1 MNYLKIHPLS
11 IAIALGA
18 IEGLPVFVATILL
31 VLQGE
36 SGEAWLSKLF
46 PGYSI
51 SWSGAFIGL
60 VEWFIDGAIGGFIFA
75 WVYNSVIRRSLTIRM
90 SE

>member
-1 MNYLKIHPLS
+1 MNYIKIHPLS

-36 SGEAWLSKLF
+36 SGDAFLSKLF

-51 SWSGAFIGL
+51 SWIGAFVGL
-60 VEWFIDGAIGGFIFA
+60 AEGFLDGAIGGFIFA
-75 WVYNSVIRRSLTIRM
+75 WIYNAVLRRSFTNATM
-90 SE
+90 F